1 MIEVI
6 KNWIVSVV
14 TAVIFMVL
22 VDMLLPSNSM
32 KKYAKITTGLIV
44 IIIILTPVF
53 KLFDRNVSIETYVS
67 KYMEDLQQNSTD
79 FENIDLRN
87 KVEKQRMDVFKS
99 NLVKEIEKE
108 IFYSTGKRYEISSI
122 NVNEDKDSYEYT
134 KITSIELKQ
143 REDTEKVKRVEK
155 IVISQQQDEQE
166 AQKDERVVKLLREKF
181 NVNPETIKFLK

>member
-1 MIEVI
+1 MIEII
-6 KNWIVSVV
+6 KNWIISVV

-53 KLFDRNVSIETYVS
+53 KLFDRNVSMETYVS
-67 KYMEDLQQNSTD
+67 KYMEDLEKKDTD
-79 FENIDLRN
+79 FQNIELKS

-99 NLVKEIEKE
+99 NLIKAIEKE
-108 IFYSTGKRYEISSI
+108 IFYSTGKRYEINSI
-122 NVNEDKDSYEYT
+122 NVNEDNDSYEYT

-143 REDTEKVKRVEK
+143 KEDDGKVKRVEK
-155 IVISQQQDEQE
+155 IVISQHQGEQE
-166 AQKDERVVKLLREKF
+166 AQKDERVVNLLREKF